1 MAAAAC
7 EDRTRKKERT
17 SHYRMQI
24 KPRTRDKKL
33 KKPQTKTKTG
43 SLTYF
48 LITSEIPMRC
58 SG

>member
-1 MAAAAC
+1 MAAAAW
-7 EDRTRKKERT
+7 EDRTRKKVRT

-24 KPRTRDKKL
+24 KPWTRDRKT

-58 SG
+58 TG

>member
-7 EDRTRKKERT
+7 EDRTRKKVRT
-17 SHYRMQI
+17 SHHHMQI
-24 KPRTRDKKL
+24 KPWTRDRKT

-58 SG
+58 TG